1 MILLYL
7 TKEIQEYSLIQLYI
21 SPNEVN
27 LARLAFSQ
35 SVKHLTIGFLKQ
47 MFILSWLNL
56 KLIRACFL
64 VREREICNL
73 QIRCKFSP
81 GVELSVFRLLRGRID
96 YFSLTGLFQFFSFC
110 EFLLKTE
117 GFSSFAYIKEIFK
130 VLTLSS
136 VFGWD
141 WLLKSFLHRSLA
153 YMEGRAGSAA
163 GSTIAATQPQQFG
176 ITNWH
181 IACWFVRLRWAEGSS
196 KIRKDRS
203 TWKK

>member
-21 SPNEVN
+21 SPNDEVN

-47 MFILSWLNL
+47 MFIFSWLNL
-56 KLIRACFL
+56 KLIQACFL

-81 GVELSVFRLLRGRID
+81 GVELSVFYLLKGRID

-117 GFSSFAYIKEIFK
+117 RFSSFAYIKVIFK
-130 VLTLSS
+130 VRTLSS
-136 VFGWD
+136 VF
-141 WLLKSFLHRSLA
+141 
-153 YMEGRAGSAA
+153 E
-163 GSTIAATQPQQFG
+163 
-176 ITNWH
+176 
-181 IACWFVRLRWAEGSS
+181 
-196 KIRKDRS
+196 
-203 TWKK
+203 